1 VLVNRKLTSGYGLS
15 LRHLIHSGVVYTS
28 RIGLLLLPGWIRIE
42 L

>member
-15 LRHLIHSGVVYTS
+15 LRNLIHDDVVYPS
-28 RIGLLLLPGWIRIE
+28 SIGLLLLSERVRAE